1 MAPPPAPQSA
11 YNQPIGQRPGQ
22 PIPPNVRY
30 VQPTGQP
37 PTQPHSRQPLPTNVR
52 PMGQP
57 PTQPQPA
64 PAQSAPR
71 QLSSYQSIA
80 PRPNPIPA
88 YFQPLPPLSGPQAAL
103 SPSTEAPRPV
113 DVTPAPLRSIAPRPP
128 AIPAYFWP
136 CPPEVPAR
144 PRPSRPLRPKVRTS
158 LPNPRRGNAQIP
170 VGPVAGIGFD
180 PTSSFEGSPGVNAPS
195 SSNRPNVPPD
205 DFGIPEVD
213 HELQG
218 IPSMDELIDQG
229 RGRAEFIFTTA
240 SRVQNDWMRS
250 HEHSEAFGRFWN
262 RAVARRDQIQRLRDE
277 RELRGK

>member
-11 YNQPIGQRPGQ
+11 YYQPIGQQPGQ
-22 PIPPNVRY
+22 PYHGQPLTPNVRN

-37 PTQPHSRQPLPTNVR
+37 RL
-52 PMGQP
+52 
-57 PTQPQPA
+57 QPQPA

-88 YFQPLPPLSGPQAAL
+88 YFHPLPPSSGPRAA
-103 SPSTEAPRPV
+103 PSRSMEAPWPV
-113 DVTPAPLRSIAPRPP
+113 DVTPVPLRSIAPRPP

-170 VGPVAGIGFD
+170 AGPVAGIGFD
-180 PTSSFEGSPGVNAPS
+180 PSSSFDGSPGVNAPS
-195 SSNRPNVPPD
+195 SSNRPDVPAD
-205 DFGIPEVD
+205 DLGIPEVD

-218 IPSMDELIDQG
+218 ISSMDELIDQG
-229 RGRAEFIFTTA
+229 RGRAEFIFTAA

-262 RAVARRDQIQRLRDE
+262 RAVPRRNQIQRLRDE
-277 RELRGK
+277 RAAREMNAPR